1 MLIRMK
7 RSLRNE
13 AILYLFAAVFLL
25 SGLSNS
31 CTIVQYS
38 ESVRQVLPAT
48 VRIIAGDS
56 MGSGVV
62 VGKSGLVLTSNH
74 VIADNKIAE
83 VFFID
88 GTRYQGRSIL
98 TDAGKDLA
106 LIQLEGSGVQFPCA
120 NLGSSVESDGL
131 QIGDNLEIIGYPAFT
146 GSDAPAVTSG
156 LISGFPSIES
166 VQFIQT
172 CAVVYPGNSGGPVVN
187 RFGEVIGIVN
197 GKYSNVTGRCATF
210 ATAIDEASAGNAA
223 GSPVV
228 APSTAQQMVPRTCPN
243 VGCVAPAFTLNELD
257 GKQVSLDSFKGRKV
271 LLVFAGTSC
280 AGCSQLMQCISQV
293 YDAWPRDQLEVLVV
307 VSGESDGGIRE
318 WASASGVKG
327 RVLPDPAG
335 QLAGLYKPS
344 GLPATYFINRYGEIK
359 IKREGTLDNCAAG
372 IDALLKLY

>member
-1 MLIRMK
+1 M
-7 RSLRNE
+7 
-13 AILYLFAAVFLL
+13 
-25 SGLSNS
+25 
-31 CTIVQYS
+31 
-38 ESVRQVLPAT
+38 LPAT

-62 VGKSGLVLTSNH
+62 VEKSGLVLTSNH

-88 GTRYQGRSIL
+88 GTKYQGRSVL

-106 LIQLEGSGVQFPCA
+106 LIQLEGNGVQFPCA

-172 CAVVYPGNSGGPVVN
+172 CAVVYPGNSGGPVIN

-210 ATAIDEASAGNAA
+210 ATAIDEAAGLIKLVDRPGDAV
-223 GSPVV
+223 GSLAS
-228 APSTAQQMVPRTCPN
+228 APSAPQSVVSRTCPN
-243 VGCVAPAFTLNELD
+243 VGCVAPAFNLQGLD
-257 GKQVSLDSFKGRKV
+257 GKQVFPDAFKGRKV

-280 AGCSQLMQCISQV
+280 PGCSQLMQCVSQV

-307 VSGESDGGIRE
+307 VSGESDSLIRE
-318 WASASGVKG
+318 WASASGVKCK
-327 RVLPDPAG
+327 VLPDPTG
-335 QLAGLYKPS
+335 QVAGLYKPAS
-344 GLPATYFINRYGEIK
+344 LPAIYFINTYGEIK
-359 IKREGTLDNCAAG
+359 IKRDGSWDNCASG
-372 IDALLKLY
+372 IDMLLKLY